1 MTSAGAAPGRS
12 RSTQSC
18 WASSSERVLLEH
30 LRGGAAEHA
39 DPPHVGEVAARAA
52 VLDDERELVAV
63 LDDPVL
69 VVADLELRGLTHRCR
84 ADHVDAALAAPLLA
98 EALDLGREV
107 GLAHPRPRDRERM
120 VQRLVLQRRGRAQDL
135 LLGRRFDRLDRVDQ
149 LARVDD
155 LDITEAAGQM
165 IEHRPRDLRRADDPD
180 PPRPQRPQRIE
191 SQLGVVAVAG
201 AHRGE
206 ARRRQHPPDAVQ
218 DRIVGRHRP
227 VAADRPVDDRG
238 HRLGRREH
246 QRHRVAAAGRQP
258 GEPARRATEAVDVAV
273 DEQRVDLRVGHRRRA
288 RAPSVARAPPR
299 AARHSR
305 DRPSR
310 PPSSLDSLPRPRR
323 VRDPRA
329 PPHRRAARRRA
340 TPRAGRAEPASARGR
355 RSPSR
360 RDGRHRR
367 PSPPARLRSSRRPT
381 ALRRHQPRC
390 ARSPT
395 HHPAR
400 HTTTRRRPATR
411 AARGR
416 RGRSTT

>member
-1 MTSAGAAPGRS
+1 M
-12 RSTQSC
+12 
-18 WASSSERVLLEH
+18 
-30 LRGGAAEHA
+30 
-39 DPPHVGEVAARAA
+39 
-52 VLDDERELVAV
+52 
-63 LDDPVL
+63 L
-69 VVADLELRGLTHRCR
+69 VVADLELRGLTHRRR

-120 VQRLVLQRRGRAQDL
+120 MQRLVLQRRGRAQDL

-155 LDITEAAGQM
+155 LDSTEAAGQM

-258 GEPARRATEAVDVAV
+258 GEPAGRATEAVDVAV
-273 DEQRVDLRVGHRRRA
+273 DEQRVDLRVGHPGAHER
-288 RAPSVARAPPR
+288 
-299 AARHSR
+299 
-305 DRPSR
+305 
-310 PPSSLDSLPRPRR
+310 
-323 VRDPRA
+323 
-329 PPHRRAARRRA
+329 
-340 TPRAGRAEPASARGR
+340 PAS
-355 RSPSR
+355 
-360 RDGRHRR
+360 
-367 PSPPARLRSSRRPT
+367 LE
-381 ALRRHQPRC
+381 L
-390 ARSPT
+390 
-395 HHPAR
+395 
-400 HTTTRRRPATR
+400 
-411 AARGR
+411 R
-416 RGRSTT
+416 RGRHGIHAIGHRDRHQLPHILGRAAYAIRERRHVCGQRVASPRHVLVGPNQRQRAVVDRRVAVTVDIDDRHRQSGGGHRVDQRPWVDTSVAAHDPPLTTQRVVQRHVAGQPHVRRTCAGDGRRREVAHRVRRRDSSSYSISGEAS